1 MCQVTKVRRAF
12 PYLDIQVDGG
22 ITLDTIGLAATAGAN
37 VFVAGSAIFLTKD
50 RRKTI
55 SDLRRI
61 AEEAALEGKAYKD

>member
-1 MCQVTKVRRAF
+1 MFQVTKVRLAF

-22 ITLDTIGLAATAGAN
+22 ITLDTIGLAAKAGAN

-61 AEEAALEGKAYKD
+61 AEEAALERKAYKD